1 VREGTHIPEA
11 SRVTATT
18 LLLLAFLE
26 GAMAESGPASRDE
39 AVQIAKRTLSAALA
53 VRESEIRLDD
63 AAASSWPDASLGCPE
78 PDMAYAQVVTPG
90 YRVALRVGPKRHVV
104 HVAGERAVVC
114 PANAGEA
121 SPRQPEAPSGGA
133 DSVFRR
139 ARRDLVARLGVPE
152 AEVQTR
158 SVKTTT
164 WPDTSL
170 GCPAAGQT
178 YEQRPTKG
186 YVIELKHRSKIYR
199 YHADTTRFVA
209 CDKQPPS

>member
-1 VREGTHIPEA
+1 
-11 SRVTATT
+11 
-18 LLLLAFLE
+18 
-26 GAMAESGPASRDE
+26 
-39 AVQIAKRTLSAALA
+39 
-53 VRESEIRLDD
+53 
-63 AAASSWPDASLGCPE
+63 
-78 PDMAYAQVVTPG
+78 
-90 YRVALRVGPKRHVV
+90 VGPERHVV
-104 HVAGERAVVC
+104 HVAGDRAVLC
-114 PANAGEA
+114 PANGGET
-121 SPRQPEAPSGGA
+121 SPKPPEAPSGGA

-152 AEVQTR
+152 ADVQTR

-170 GCPAAGQT
+170 GCPVAGQR

-186 YVIELKHRSKIYR
+186 YVIELKYRGKIYR

>member
-1 VREGTHIPEA
+1 
-11 SRVTATT
+11 
-18 LLLLAFLE
+18 LLLLAFLG
-26 GAMAESGPASRDE
+26 GAMAESGPAGRDE
-39 AVQIAKRTLSAALA
+39 AVQLAKRTLSAALA
-53 VRESEIRLDD
+53 VRESEIRLDE
-63 AAASSWPDASLGCPE
+63 AVAVEWPDASLGCPD
-78 PDMAYAQVVTPG
+78 PDMAYAQVIMPG
-90 YRVALRVGPKRHVV
+90 YRVTLRAGQKRHVV
-104 HVAGERAVVC
+104 HVAGDRVVVC

-121 SPRQPEAPSGGA
+121 SPKQPEAPSEGA

-139 ARRDLVARLGVPE
+139 ARRDLVARLDVPE

-170 GCPAAGQT
+170 GCPVAGQT

-186 YVIELKHRSKIYR
+186 YVIELKHRGKIYR